1 MEKTVQ
7 TSVQHVES
15 GSQTRQDG
23 LQPVADDGGN
33 DPPPIPNASS
43 TGKDNLLLN
52 EKQPVGARSQNNKH
66 NHGVNTLAVQD
77 SHGVENV
84 PDWAHTAGFDHVA
97 RLLGTN
103 VQQVLSFRYEFT
115 TSTDVLQIRSSH
127 ERCSKS

>member
-23 LQPVADDGGN
+23 LQPAADDGGN

-43 TGKDNLLLN
+43 TGKSTVLLN
-52 EKQPVGARSQNNKH
+52 EKQPVGARSQYNKH
-66 NHGVNTLAVQD
+66 NHDVNTLAVQQTQD
-77 SHGVENV
+77 VNNV
-84 PDWAHTAGFDHVA
+84 PDWAHTVVFDHVA

-103 VQQVLSFRYEFT
+103 VE
-115 TSTDVLQIRSSH
+115 
-127 ERCSKS
+127 